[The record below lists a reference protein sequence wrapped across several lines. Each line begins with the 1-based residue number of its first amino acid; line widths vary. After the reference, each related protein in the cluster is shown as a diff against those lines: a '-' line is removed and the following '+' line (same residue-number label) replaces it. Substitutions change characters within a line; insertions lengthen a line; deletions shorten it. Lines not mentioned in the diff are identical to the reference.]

1 MKKYIAY
8 ISCLWLLT
16 TSCNDWLN
24 VRPQTQVAV
33 DEMFTTY
40 AGFQGALTGCY
51 IKMKDRALYGENLTM
66 SHIESMAQLWLL
78 DAQSTRTA
86 DVDFQK
92 YEFNNT
98 AAKKAIESVYSGLYN
113 VICQAN
119 LVIQNIETNG
129 NNIDEPAGFAIIKG
143 EAYALRA
150 FCHLDILRLFGQM
163 PKEAV
168 KKISLPYAETVSI
181 KDLPAYYDYTAFI
194 AKLEK
199 DLLVAE
205 EAMEKLDPILE
216 QGMDSGENDDVMQN
230 YRRLDLNYYA
240 VKALQARFYLY
251 TGQNEK
257 AYEAAKVVYDAMPVE
272 LSGLTDPGKG
282 YNACPSE
289 CLFALSNNELINYSG
304 NVLGCGSELITA
316 DHLYISEE
324 RLEALYKISS
334 DNRYSK
340 AWNREH
346 KNVSSKILPVVT
358 KYYYSTDKEYS
369 AEEYLTKLQLIPLI
383 RMSEV
388 YLILLETTNDLTEAN
403 QLYRDY
409 MASHNIM
416 AADGFASIEE
426 ARKEVINEIRREFC
440 AEGQLFF
447 AYKRLGTTRMLW
459 GTRDM
464 GEEQY
469 IWPLPDTE
477 YDPAGPNR

>member
-8 ISCLWLLT
+8 ITCLWLFAS
-16 TSCNDWLN
+16 SCSDWLN
-24 VRPQTQVAV
+24 IRPQTQVAV

-51 IKMKDRALYGENLTM
+51 IKMKDQALYGECLTM

-119 LVIQNIETNG
+119 IIIQNIEANGSCIDDSTN
-129 NNIDEPAGFAIIKG
+129 FAIIKG

-150 FCHLDILRLFGQM
+150 FCHLDVLRLFGQM
-163 PKEAV
+163 PKEPV

-181 KDLPAYYDYTAFI
+181 KDLPAYYDYDAFI
-194 AKLEK
+194 ARLEK
-199 DLLVAE
+199 DLLIAE
-205 EAMEKLDPILE
+205 KTMEKSDPVFE
-216 QGMDSGENDDVMQN
+216 QEMDYGGNDDVLQN

-251 TGQNEK
+251 IGQHEK
-257 AYEAAKVVYDAMPVE
+257 AYNAAKVIYDAKPVE
-272 LSGLTDPGKG
+272 LSGLTDLGKG
-282 YNACPSE
+282 YNAYPSE
-289 CLFALSNNELINYSG
+289 CLFALSNNELIDYSG
-304 NVLGCGSELITA
+304 KILGCGSALITS
-316 DHLYISEE
+316 DHLYIDEG
-324 RLEALYKISS
+324 RLEALYKNSS

-340 AWNREH
+340 TWNREH
-346 KNVSSKILPVVT
+346 KNVSSKILPVIT
-358 KYYYSTDKEYS
+358 KYYYSADKEYS

-388 YLILLETTNDLTEAN
+388 YLILLETTKHLTEAN

-416 AADGFASIEE
+416 VADGFTSLEE

-440 AEGQLFF
+440 AEGCLFF
-447 AYKRLGTTRMLW
+447 AYKRWGTKRMLW
-459 GTRDM
+459 GIRDM
-464 GEEQY
+464 EEEQY

-477 YDPAGPNR
+477 YDPAGLNR